1 MRVCGSSAGVTAA
14 LVLGLASAAAAGPR
28 VVSLDQCAD
37 QFVLALAP
45 RGDIAALSYRA
56 RQPDSYLRAS
66 ASGLPLRRADLE
78 SVLAVRPAV
87 VVREWGGDAQMAGRL
102 ASLGVTVVGIDD
114 AADFAGVRANIRRVA
129 AALGRGPQGETL
141 IAGMDT
147 KLAAAGG
154 AGRGRRLL
162 YLTSGG
168 FTAGRGTLVAA
179 MIQAA
184 GYANAASAPGFEP
197 VSLERLALEP
207 PDAVA
212 LGFFDPASVRTQH
225 WSLASSP
232 VLNRTLK
239 GRVAASLPADILGC
253 PAWFAAD
260 GAQSLAAA
268 ARGRR

>member
-1 MRVCGSSAGVTAA
+1 MLGADRGWIEEAERHRVGR
-14 LVLGLASAAAAGPR
+14 LQR
-28 VVSLDQCAD
+28 QSLQ
-37 QFVLALAP
+37 
-45 RGDIAALSYRA
+45 RYW
-56 RQPDSYLRAS
+56 
-66 ASGLPLRRADLE
+66 LE
-78 SVLAVRPAV
+78 S
-87 VVREWGGDAQMAGRL
+87 
-102 ASLGVTVVGIDD
+102 
-114 AADFAGVRANIRRVA
+114 
-129 AALGRGPQGETL
+129 
-141 IAGMDT
+141 
-147 KLAAAGG
+147 
-154 AGRGRRLL
+154 GRGRRLL

-184 GYANAASAPGFEP
+184 GYANAASAPGFQP

-212 LGFFDPASVRTQH
+212 LGFFDPASIRTQH

-232 VLNRTLK
+232 VLNWTLK